1 MSFRLQEF
9 IHKYEVGAGARLVK
23 FTLAWI
29 VLISL
34 AVIYD
39 SVAFRNLGTA
49 EGMDAA
55 QLAQRI
61 AAGKGFTTGFVRP
74 FSLCLLAKG
83 RGDPLQLAQVTDPKL
98 LVEHPDLANAPAYP
112 LLLAGVFKL
121 LPFTHVDVTKGQG
134 FQIYKPDLWLA
145 IVNQVFIVL
154 GAFLVLRLGRKLF
167 DEPVGWI
174 SAGVFAGAEIFWKA
188 SLGGVPGPFLAVI
201 FLLLFSTL
209 VSLQAEE
216 EKRRLWRAL
225 LAGMLVAIAAL
236 TRYSYAWL
244 IIPMLFWL
252 GGLSGQKKGSLIAIA
267 LFGFAL
273 LWLPW
278 IVRNYT
284 LSGTP
289 FGTAGYGLYQ
299 GTPFFQDDQLE
310 RTLNPDFST
319 TDTSFFWTKM
329 LPNIRDSLAKLPNL
343 GGSWASAFFIA
354 GLLVVFRNATLRRVR
369 TYLLWVFGTLL
380 LVQALGRT
388 WLSTDAPE
396 IGGENL
402 LLPLAPIA
410 FIYGTGFFFIL
421 MQQMGLPTAGYRIAG
436 AGLFCILVSAPLLLG
451 LFPPHPSPLVYPPY
465 YTPWIQEKA
474 AYTKGGALM
483 VTDIPWAVA
492 WYGDTGPNLWLPPKY
507 KTAEGSFLKND
518 FFEIHQHPSPVKALY
533 LSDRT
538 LKGIDMRSLY
548 NYVRDEDL
556 EQDWDHFVLGI
567 FVKKEVPNGF
577 PLKHAPEGLIREIFL
592 TDSERPVGK

>member
-1 MSFRLQEF
+1 MAFRLQEF

-23 FTLAWI
+23 FVLAGI
-29 VLISL
+29 VLVSI

-61 AAGKGFTTGFVRP
+61 ADGRGFTTGFVRP

-83 RGDPLQLAQVTDPKL
+83 RGDPLQIGEFKDPKIL
-98 LVEHPDLANAPAYP
+98 DEHPDLANAPVYP
-112 LLLAGVFKL
+112 LVLAGVLKL
-121 LPFTHVDVTKGQG
+121 TPSSHFDVTKVQG
-134 FQIYKPDLWLA
+134 FQVYKPDLWLA
-145 IVNQVFIVL
+145 IFNQFLIVL
-154 GAFLVLRLGRKLF
+154 GALMVLRLATKLF

-174 SAGVFAGAEIFWKA
+174 SAGVFAGAELFWKS
-188 SLGGVPGPFLAVI
+188 SLGAVPAPFLSVL
-201 FLLLFSTL
+201 FLLLFSNL
-209 VSLQAEE
+209 ASLQAEE
-216 EKRRLWRAL
+216 EKGRLWRAL
-225 LAGMLVAIAAL
+225 LAGVLVAIAGL

-244 IIPMLFWL
+244 LIPLIFWI
-252 GGLSGQKKGSLIAIA
+252 GGLTGQKKGALISMA
-267 LFGFAL
+267 LLGFAL
-273 LWLPW
+273 VWLPW

-289 FGTAGYGLYQ
+289 FGTAGYGIYQ
-299 GTPFFQDDQLE
+299 GTPFFPDDQLE

-319 TDTSFFWTKM
+319 TDTSFFWMKM
-329 LPNIRDSLAKLPNL
+329 IPNIRESLAKLPNL
-343 GGSWASAFFIA
+343 GGSWASAFFIG
-354 GLLVVFRNATLRRVR
+354 GLLVVFRNPALRRLR
-369 TYLLWVFGTLL
+369 LYLVWSLGTLL

-402 LLPLAPIA
+402 LLPIAPVA

-421 MQQMGLPTAGYRIAG
+421 MEQMGLPNAGYRYAG
-436 AGLFCILVSAPLLLG
+436 AGLFCIVVSAPLLLN
-451 LFPPHPSPLVYPPY
+451 LLPPHPSTLVYPPY
-465 YTPWIQEKA
+465 YPPWIQEKS
-474 AYTKGGALM
+474 AYTRGNALM
-483 VTDIPWAVA
+483 MTDIPWAVS
-492 WYGDTGPNLWLPPKY
+492 WYGGVGPNVWLSPKY
-507 KTAEGSFLKND
+507 KSAEGSFLKND
-518 FFEIHQHPSPVKALY
+518 FFEVHGHPKPVKALY

-538 LKGIDMRSLY
+538 LKNIDMRSLY
-548 NYVRDEDL
+548 NYVREEEL

-567 FVKKEVPNGF
+567 FIKKEVPTGF

-592 TDSERPVGK
+592 TDSERPVR